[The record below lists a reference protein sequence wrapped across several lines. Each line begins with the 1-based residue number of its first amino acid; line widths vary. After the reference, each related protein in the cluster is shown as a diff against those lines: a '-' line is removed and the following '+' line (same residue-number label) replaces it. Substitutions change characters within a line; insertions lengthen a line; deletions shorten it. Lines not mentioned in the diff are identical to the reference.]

1 MEQRSDGI
9 RLGFRM
15 GWLYGWHRGELF
27 RVRGWPA
34 LTVQGRESD
43 GGWTERDRGG
53 RDALYERIAAMR
65 GPGGADFVFE
75 GEGWWESEGGQR
87 CFPWALDEATRQKTW
102 GRYGWERFLAAL
114 PERVRWGLEHIG
126 SDVWSALRLVQ
137 EVPPLI
143 DLAAHDR
150 LLLAALARHEEFP
163 AVGREAWAALRE
175 IAGGP
180 RRGLLAWLGYA
191 GPEALVNALRRHR
204 VEWVDATKVAD
215 AVRKFLEVWRH
226 PVYGP
231 WLQKLPWTEA
241 DLITV
246 LARPQTGQWLTGP
259 LLGEFVRGAGG
270 RVYRIA
276 GRIAHMGSWVAYGLI
291 AAEVGVVRAFM
302 RASSIEQGAGLIDLV
317 EDRALPEFRSLRG
330 AGVEPISTV
339 HDLIREGREMQSCVG
354 GVGYVLAA
362 LRGEIAVFRVTG
374 PVRATVALRC
384 EGAGWTLL
392 EIAGP
397 RNCPVEGQEREQ
409 IMRGFTY
416 WRRET
421 SAA

>member
-9 RLGFRM
+9 RLGFRA
-15 GWLYGWHRGELF
+15 GWLYGWHRGSLV
-27 RVRGWPA
+27 RVRGWPT
-34 LTVQGRESD
+34 LVVEQRESD
-43 GGWTERDRGG
+43 GRWLGRDRGWW
-53 RDALYERIAAMR
+53 DAFYERIATMR
-65 GPGGADFVFE
+65 LPEISEFVFE
-75 GEGWWESEGGQR
+75 SDGWWETEGGQR
-87 CFPWALDEATRQKTW
+87 CFPWALDEVARRKTW
-102 GRYGWERFLAAL
+102 SRYGWGRFLAAL
-114 PERVRWGLEHIG
+114 PERVRRGLAHIDG
-126 SDVWSALRLVQ
+126 DVWSTLRLVQ
-137 EVPPLI
+137 EVPQLI

-163 AVGREAWAALRE
+163 AVGREAWADLRE
-175 IAGGP
+175 IAGRQ

-231 WLQKLPWTEA
+231 WLQKLPWTDA

-259 LLGEFVRGAGG
+259 LLGEFVRIAGG

-276 GRIAHMGSWVAYGLI
+276 GRIAHMGSWVANGLI

-302 RASSIEQGAGLIDLV
+302 RAASCEQGAVLLELA
-317 EDRALPEFRSLRG
+317 EDRALPEFRSLR
-330 AGVEPISTV
+330 ASGVEPITTV

-397 RNCPVEGQEREQ
+397 KNSPVEERERNR

-421 SAA
+421 PAA